1 MNTGAPDLARGP
13 WQDPAPAPSGQAAI
27 VLLGLAA
34 SLALLALN
42 EGWLPWRDPRALS
55 LAYTLAVAPPLG
67 AALLLRRAGD
77 AHAWL
82 CALAVALVWGALA
95 WHEGG
100 MALPATPPA
109 RPQPWQWNYAWTGA
123 VALFVALAFAGANRA
138 PRRLAYPA
146 LYAVAWDHALALV
159 VALVFTGM
167 GWLLL
172 WLWSGLF
179 KVIGITLFAEVF
191 FDACFAHPATGV
203 LFGLGLTLGRSQAG
217 VIRALLRACLALGA
231 VLLPLIALVG
241 LSFALALPFT
251 GLEGLWNTRRTAA
264 LLITLVLGTVALT
277 NAVFQDGA
285 QGDPPYPR
293 WLRWVVNGALAV
305 LPVFAALALLALS
318 MRVRQYGWSVDRLF
332 GVLVAGVAMLYAA
345 GYALALVA
353 RSGTWLRLAA
363 PVNVVAALVLI
374 VGLLASHAPG
384 TDFRVHA
391 ARSQLAQALRDPA
404 GADIEYLRWQLGQ
417 PGVAALR
424 ALEVDP
430 ALATHPDVRA
440 AIQAELAKQARW
452 TAQMPGA
459 PDLPTRLTVYPN
471 GAPVPEALWPALL
484 AGTPQHEKDQL
495 GHCTPAEC
503 VLLRV
508 DLDVDGQPEWLLLSS
523 PRAYLTQSALALT
536 SAGWQVVGSVPRNHA
551 DTTETW
557 TTLRAALAAGT
568 WQTHTPRYQDLRIGK
583 RHYVVAPP
591 LGTAEKE

>member
-1 MNTGAPDLARGP
+1 MNTGAPDLAHGP
-13 WQDPAPAPSGQAAI
+13 SQDLTPAPSGQAAI

-42 EGWLPWRDPRALS
+42 EGWLPWRDPRALC
-55 LAYTLAVAPPLG
+55 LAYTLALAPPLG
-67 AALLLRRAGD
+67 AALLLRRARD

-100 MALPATPPA
+100 MTLPTTPPA
-109 RPQPWQWNYAWTGA
+109 RPQPGEWNYAWTGA
-123 VALFVALAFAGANRA
+123 VALFIALAFAGASRA

-217 VIRALLRACLALGA
+217 VIRALLRVCLALGT

-251 GLEGLWNTRRTAA
+251 GLEGLWNTRRAAA

-305 LPVFAALALLALS
+305 LPVFAALALLAFS

-363 PVNVVAALVLI
+363 PVNVVAALALI

-391 ARSQLAQALRDPA
+391 ARSQLAQALRDPTR
-404 GADIEYLRWQLGQ
+404 ADIEYLRWQLGQ
-417 PGVAALR
+417 PGTAALR
-424 ALEVDP
+424 ALEADP
-430 ALATHPDVRA
+430 ALAAHPDVRA
-440 AIQAELAKQARW
+440 AIRLELARTERW
-452 TAQMPGA
+452 GGNAKA
-459 PDLPTRLTVYPN
+459 ALDDLEQRMAVFPRD
-471 GAPVPEALWPALL
+471 AAVPSGLWEALRTSLAGHERSVLSQCKPTTCALL
-484 AGTPQHEKDQL
+484 G
-495 GHCTPAEC
+495 
-503 VLLRV
+503 V
-508 DLDVDGQPEWLLLSS
+508 DLDRDGAQEWALLHDPDLYGESWVFSS
-523 PRAYLTQSALALT
+523 
-536 SAGWQVVGSVPRNHA
+536 
-551 DTTETW
+551 
-557 TTLRAALAAGT
+557 AAGAWKKVGELTPYPTRTSKDWSAMRESLTGGT
-568 WQTHTPRYQDLRIGK
+568 WRTEPSRFDMLSIGGQTL
-583 RHYVVAPP
+583 VVAPVLP
-591 LGTAEKE
+591 AD